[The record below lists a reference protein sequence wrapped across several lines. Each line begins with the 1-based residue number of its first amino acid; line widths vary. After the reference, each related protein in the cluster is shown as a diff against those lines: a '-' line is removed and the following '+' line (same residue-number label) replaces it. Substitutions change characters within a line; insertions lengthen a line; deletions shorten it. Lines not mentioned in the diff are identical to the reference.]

1 METRNTTD
9 SINHAGVNPARRVL
23 ALSSSPR
30 RRGNS
35 HAVAA
40 AVLEGAVGAGHDTEL
55 VHLSDHV
62 QGLLRNCR
70 DCRRSDGSCAIDD
83 GYRDLFLNKVLS
95 ADALV
100 IATPIWWYGMSG
112 HLKNFFDRLFCYFAA
127 SYPDHQAVQRALRGK
142 RIAVVLSAEENNL
155 SARLGILQS
164 VQELCRYLHWS
175 LVGVVTGIG
184 NSTGEV
190 VDDPST
196 PLSHARDL
204 GRRLFDIV
212 ETDYKADTIRSP
224 RVWSDGSGAYP
235 TTWR

>member
-1 METRNTTD
+1 MPASNTVQSGAD
-9 SINHAGVNPARRVL
+9 AARRVL

-30 RRGNS
+30 RHGNS

-40 AVLEGAVGAGHDTEL
+40 AVLEGAVAAGHATEL
-55 VHLSDHV
+55 VHLPDHV
-62 QGLLRNCR
+62 RGLLRNCR
-70 DCRRSDGSCAIDD
+70 ECRRADGSCAIDD
-83 GYRDLFLNKVLS
+83 GYRDLFLSKVLP
-95 ADALV
+95 AEALV

-112 HLKNFFDRLFCYFAA
+112 HLKNFFDRFFCYFAL
-127 SYPDHQAVQRALRGK
+127 SYPDHQAVHQALYGK
-142 RIAVVLSAEENNL
+142 RIALALSAEENNL

-175 LVGVVTGIG
+175 MVGVVIGIG

-190 VDDPST
+190 IDDPSA
-196 PLSHARDL
+196 PLAHARDL

-212 ETDYKADTIRSP
+212 ETDYKADTVRSP
-224 RVWSDGSGAYP
+224 RVWSDGTAAYP

>member
-1 METRNTTD
+1 MHIDQAALSRDEATT
-9 SINHAGVNPARRVL
+9 GPARRVL

-40 AVLEGAVGAGHDTEL
+40 AVLEGAAAAGHPTEL
-55 VHLSDHV
+55 VHLADHV

-70 DCRRSDGSCAIDD
+70 ECRRSDGSCAIDD
-83 GYRDLFLNKVLS
+83 GYRELFLNKVLS
-95 ADALV
+95 TDALV

-142 RIAVVLSAEENNL
+142 RVALVLSAEENNL

-196 PLSHARDL
+196 PLAHARDL

-212 ETDYKADTIRSP
+212 ETDYKADTVRSP
-224 RVWSDGSGAYP
+224 RVWCDANGAYP